1 MLVPATTSQDFF
13 KAVFTVVKFT
23 FKRHMK
29 MPATAIVAVLAMTTL
44 GYGTTKRISS
54 IRVASPKVAKAS
66 TDTVAVE
73 GIFMCSFEVNF
84 TAVNTF

>member
-1 MLVPATTSQDFF
+1 
-13 KAVFTVVKFT
+13 
-23 FKRHMK
+23 MK

-44 GYGTTKRISS
+44 DDGTTKRISS